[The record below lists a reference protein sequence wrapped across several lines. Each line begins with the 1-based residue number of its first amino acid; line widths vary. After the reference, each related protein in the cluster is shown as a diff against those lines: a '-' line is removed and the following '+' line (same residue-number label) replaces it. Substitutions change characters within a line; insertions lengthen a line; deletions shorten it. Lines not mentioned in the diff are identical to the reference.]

1 MDLNTASVPAMAKLV
16 GLTVAYDLM
25 LWRPYLSWDEVTCV
39 PGLDGTRVAALKAAA
54 AAKFVCRLETP
65 TGSRFA
71 KKVCRRKADFERKT
85 QDDQEGLRQ
94 KQMTGGLFR

>member
-39 PGLDGTRVAALKAAA
+39 PGLDGTRVAALKAAGA
-54 AAKFVCRLETP
+54 QLKRPGDPRT
-65 TGSRFA
+65 
-71 KKVCRRKADFERKT
+71 RKDERDRT
-85 QDDQEGLRQ
+85 DHYFG
-94 KQMTGGLFR
+94 